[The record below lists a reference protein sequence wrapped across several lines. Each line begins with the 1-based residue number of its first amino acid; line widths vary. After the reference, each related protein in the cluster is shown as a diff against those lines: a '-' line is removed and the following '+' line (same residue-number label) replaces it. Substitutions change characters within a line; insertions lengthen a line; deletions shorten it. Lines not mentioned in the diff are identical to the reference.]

1 MTSCYLKQSL
11 FDESLSLLTTMA
23 NFRLQNSYSLKYW
36 FWGLLGAFM
45 GFSLGTT
52 VIIFYFRPESSL
64 KASQL
69 SISPTVSPD
78 TPEAVA
84 ALGYLEPQGGITQIS
99 ATAFLEGS
107 RVDKILVK
115 QGEKVEKGE
124 IMAILDNNARLRA
137 ALKQAQANLGLAA
150 SKLEKVREGAKKG
163 EIMAQD
169 SRMRQ
174 SKAELEGQIMRQTA
188 AISSLESEL
197 EGEKLG
203 QKATVERIKA
213 ELNNSLTD
221 CQRYQSL
228 YRNGA
233 VSQGEK
239 ERFCLEATT
248 TQKRLQ
254 EAEANLQRI
263 TTTLEQKIQ
272 EARANL
278 QRTLN
283 TLEQQIQEN
292 QAMLSAVTEI
302 RPVDLQI
309 AQDEVMTAKA
319 NVERAQAELE
329 LSYVRAPH
337 AGRILKIHTFPGEL
351 VKNEGILELGNI
363 PKMYVT
369 AEVYETD
376 ISRVKLGQSV
386 TIKTDK
392 MLGDLE
398 GTVEEI
404 GWKVG
409 RQDVL
414 GTDPVVDTDARVV
427 EVKISLDHRS
437 SAKVN
442 RLTNLKVNVIIHPN

>member
-337 AGRILKIHTFPGEL
+337 AGIILKINTFPGEL

-363 PKMYVT
+363 QKMYVT

-376 ISRVKLGQSV
+376 IRVLRFV
-386 TIKTDK
+386 
-392 MLGDLE
+392 LCN
-398 GTVEEI
+398 
-404 GWKVG
+404 G
-409 RQDVL
+409 RGL
-414 GTDPVVDTDARVV
+414 
-427 EVKISLDHRS
+427 
-437 SAKVN
+437 
-442 RLTNLKVNVIIHPN
+442 

>member
-23 NFRLQNSYSLKYW
+23 NFRLQNSHSLKYW

-52 VIIFYFRPESSL
+52 VILFYFRPESSL

-174 SKAELEGQIMRQTA
+174 SKAELEGQIMRQKA

-213 ELNNSLTD
+213 ELNNALTD

-283 TLEQQIQEN
+283 TLEQQIEEN
-292 QAMLSAVTEI
+292 QAMLSAVREI

-351 VKNEGILELGNI
+351 VKNEGILGSSLLFMLNQQTRCQDNI
-363 PKMYVT
+363 
-369 AEVYETD
+369 
-376 ISRVKLGQSV
+376 L
-386 TIKTDK
+386 
-392 MLGDLE
+392 
-398 GTVEEI
+398 
-404 GWKVG
+404 
-409 RQDVL
+409 
-414 GTDPVVDTDARVV
+414 
-427 EVKISLDHRS
+427 
-437 SAKVN
+437 
-442 RLTNLKVNVIIHPN
+442 LTQKFRKFLKP

>member
-52 VIIFYFRPESSL
+52 VILFYFRPESSL

-115 QGEKVEKGE
+115 QGETVEKGE
-124 IMAILDNNARLRA
+124 ILAILDNNARLRA

-174 SKAELEGQIMRQTA
+174 SKAELEGQIMRQKA

-213 ELNNSLTD
+213 ELNNALTD

-292 QAMLSAVTEI
+292 QAMLSAVREI

-351 VKNEGILELGNI
+351 VKNEGILDLGNI
-363 PKMYVT
+363 QKMYVT

-427 EVKISLDHRS
+427 EVKISLDHLS

>member
-337 AGRILKIHTFPGEL
+337 AVIILKINTFPGEL

-392 MLGDLE
+392 MLVDLE

>member
-124 IMAILDNNARLRA
+124 IIAILDNNARLRA

-337 AGRILKIHTFPGEL
+337 AGIILKINTFPGEL

-363 PKMYVT
+363 QKMYVT

-392 MLGDLE
+392 IIGDLE
-398 GTVEEI
+398 GNVEEI

>member
-23 NFRLQNSYSLKYW
+23 NFRLQNSHSLKYW

-115 QGEKVEKGE
+115 QGETVEKGE
-124 IMAILDNNARLRA
+124 ILAILDNNARLRA

-174 SKAELEGQIMRQTA
+174 SKAELEGQIMRQKA

-213 ELNNSLTD
+213 ELNNALTD

-351 VKNEGILELGNI
+351 VKNEGILDLGNI
-363 PKMYVT
+363 QKMYVT

-427 EVKISLDHRS
+427 EVKISLDHLS

>member
-1 MTSCYLKQSL
+1 
-11 FDESLSLLTTMA
+11 MA

-292 QAMLSAVTEI
+292 QAMLSGSSLPFMLNQQT
-302 RPVDLQI
+302 RC
-309 AQDEVMTAKA
+309 QD
-319 NVERAQAELE
+319 N
-329 LSYVRAPH
+329 
-337 AGRILKIHTFPGEL
+337 IL
-351 VKNEGILELGNI
+351 
-363 PKMYVT
+363 
-369 AEVYETD
+369 
-376 ISRVKLGQSV
+376 
-386 TIKTDK
+386 
-392 MLGDLE
+392 
-398 GTVEEI
+398 
-404 GWKVG
+404 
-409 RQDVL
+409 
-414 GTDPVVDTDARVV
+414 
-427 EVKISLDHRS
+427 
-437 SAKVN
+437 
-442 RLTNLKVNVIIHPN
+442 LTQKFRKFLKP

>member
-337 AGRILKIHTFPGEL
+337 AGIILKINTFPGEL

-363 PKMYVT
+363 QKMYVT

-386 TIKTDK
+386 TIKADK
-392 MLGDLE
+392 MLGDL
-398 GTVEEI
+398 
-404 GWKVG
+404 
-409 RQDVL
+409 
-414 GTDPVVDTDARVV
+414 
-427 EVKISLDHRS
+427 
-437 SAKVN
+437 
-442 RLTNLKVNVIIHPN
+442 

>member
-398 GTVEEI
+398 RTVEEI

>member
-1 MTSCYLKQSL
+1 
-11 FDESLSLLTTMA
+11 
-23 NFRLQNSYSLKYW
+23 
-36 FWGLLGAFM
+36 M

-124 IMAILDNNARLRA
+124 IIAILDNNARLRA
-137 ALKQAQANLGLAA
+137 SLKQAQANLDLAE

-363 PKMYVT
+363 QKMYVT

-392 MLGDLE
+392 MLGDLK

-442 RLTNLKVNVIIHPN
+442 RLTNLKINVIIHPN

>member
-337 AGRILKIHTFPGEL
+337 AGIILKINTFPGEL

-363 PKMYVT
+363 QKMYVT

-427 EVKISLDHRS
+427 EVKVSLDHRS

>member
-23 NFRLQNSYSLKYW
+23 NFRLQNSHSLKYW

-221 CQRYQSL
+221 CQRYRSL

-363 PKMYVT
+363 QKMYVT

>member
-1 MTSCYLKQSL
+1 
-11 FDESLSLLTTMA
+11 MA

-115 QGEKVEKGE
+115 QGEKVEQGE
-124 IMAILDNNARLRA
+124 IMAILDNNVRLRA

-174 SKAELEGQIMRQTA
+174 SKAELEGQIMRQKA

-213 ELNNSLTD
+213 ELNNALTD

-398 GTVEEI
+398 RTVEEI

>member
-337 AGRILKIHTFPGEL
+337 AGIILKINTFPGEL

>member
-1 MTSCYLKQSL
+1 
-11 FDESLSLLTTMA
+11 MA

-137 ALKQAQANLGLAA
+137 ALKQAQANLDLAA

-319 NVERAQAELE
+319 NVERTQAELE

-363 PKMYVT
+363 QKMYVT

-392 MLGDLE
+392 IIGDLE
-398 GTVEEI
+398 GNVEEI

-414 GTDPVVDTDARVV
+414 GTDPVVDTDARVI
-427 EVKISLDHRS
+427 EVKISLDHLS

>member
-115 QGEKVEKGE
+115 QGETVEKGE

-174 SKAELEGQIMRQTA
+174 SKAELEGQIMRQKA

-213 ELNNSLTD
+213 ELNNALTD

-351 VKNEGILELGNI
+351 VKNEGILDLGNI
-363 PKMYVT
+363 QKMYVT

-427 EVKISLDHRS
+427 EVKISLDHLS

>member
-1 MTSCYLKQSL
+1 
-11 FDESLSLLTTMA
+11 MA
-23 NFRLQNSYSLKYW
+23 NFRLQNSHSLKYW

-124 IMAILDNNARLRA
+124 IIAILDNNARLRA
-137 ALKQAQANLGLAA
+137 SLKQAQANLDLAE

-174 SKAELEGQIMRQTA
+174 SKAELEGQIMRQKA

-363 PKMYVT
+363 QKMYVT

-392 MLGDLE
+392 IIGDLE
-398 GTVEEI
+398 GNVEEI

-414 GTDPVVDTDARVV
+414 GTDPVVDTDARVI
-427 EVKISLDHRS
+427 EVKISLDHLS

>member
-23 NFRLQNSYSLKYW
+23 NFRLQNSHSLKYW

-107 RVDKILVK
+107 RVDKILIK
-115 QGEKVEKGE
+115 QGETVEKGE
-124 IMAILDNNARLRA
+124 ILAILDNNARLRA

-174 SKAELEGQIMRQTA
+174 SKAELEGQIMRQKA

-213 ELNNSLTD
+213 ELNNALTD

-292 QAMLSAVTEI
+292 QAMLSAVREI

-337 AGRILKIHTFPGEL
+337 AGIILKIHTFPGEL
-351 VKNEGILELGNI
+351 VKNEGILDLGNI
-363 PKMYVT
+363 QKMYVT

-427 EVKISLDHRS
+427 EVKISLGHRS

>member
-1 MTSCYLKQSL
+1 
-11 FDESLSLLTTMA
+11 
-23 NFRLQNSYSLKYW
+23 
-36 FWGLLGAFM
+36 M

-52 VIIFYFRPESSL
+52 VIIVYFRPESSL

-124 IMAILDNNARLRA
+124 IIAILDNNARLRA

-174 SKAELEGQIMRQTA
+174 SKAELEGQIMRQKA

-248 TQKRLQ
+248 TEKRLQ

-278 QRTLN
+278 QRTLK

-351 VKNEGILELGNI
+351 VKNEGILDLGNI
-363 PKMYVT
+363 QKMYVT
-369 AEVYETD
+369 SEVYETD

-392 MLGDLE
+392 MLGDLK

-427 EVKISLDHRS
+427 EVKISLDHLS

>member
-337 AGRILKIHTFPGEL
+337 AGIILKINTFPGEL

-363 PKMYVT
+363 QKMYVT

-386 TIKTDK
+386 TIKT
-392 MLGDLE
+392 
-398 GTVEEI
+398 
-404 GWKVG
+404 
-409 RQDVL
+409 
-414 GTDPVVDTDARVV
+414 
-427 EVKISLDHRS
+427 
-437 SAKVN
+437 
-442 RLTNLKVNVIIHPN
+442 

>member
-23 NFRLQNSYSLKYW
+23 NFRLQNSHSLKYW

-52 VIIFYFRPESSL
+52 VILFYFRPESSL

-174 SKAELEGQIMRQTA
+174 SKAELEGQIMRQKA

-213 ELNNSLTD
+213 ELNNALTD

-351 VKNEGILELGNI
+351 VKNEGILDLGNI
-363 PKMYVT
+363 QKMYVT

-398 GTVEEI
+398 GTVEKI

-427 EVKISLDHRS
+427 EVKISLDHLS

>member
-23 NFRLQNSYSLKYW
+23 NFRLQNSHSLKYW

-52 VIIFYFRPESSL
+52 VILFYFRPESSL

-174 SKAELEGQIMRQTA
+174 SKAELEGQIMRQKA

-213 ELNNSLTD
+213 ELNNALTD

-292 QAMLSAVTEI
+292 QAMLSAVREI

-351 VKNEGILELGNI
+351 VKNEGILDLGNI
-363 PKMYVT
+363 QKMYVT

-427 EVKISLDHRS
+427 EVKISLDHLS

>member
-23 NFRLQNSYSLKYW
+23 NFRLQNSHSLKYW

-115 QGEKVEKGE
+115 QGETVEKGE

-137 ALKQAQANLGLAA
+137 ALKQAQANLGLAV

-169 SRMRQ
+169 SRRRQ
-174 SKAELEGQIMRQTA
+174 SKAELEGQIMRQKA

-213 ELNNSLTD
+213 ELNNALTD

-351 VKNEGILELGNI
+351 VKNEGILDLGNI
-363 PKMYVT
+363 QKMYVT

-427 EVKISLDHRS
+427 EVKVSLDHRS

>member
-23 NFRLQNSYSLKYW
+23 NFRLQNSHSLKYW

-115 QGEKVEKGE
+115 QGETVEKGE

-174 SKAELEGQIMRQTA
+174 SKAELEGQIMRQKA

-213 ELNNSLTD
+213 ELNNALTD

-351 VKNEGILELGNI
+351 VKNEGILDLGNI
-363 PKMYVT
+363 QKMYVT

-427 EVKISLDHRS
+427 EVKISLDHLS

>member
-174 SKAELEGQIMRQTA
+174 SKAELEGQIMRQKA

-351 VKNEGILELGNI
+351 VKNEGILDLGNI
-363 PKMYVT
+363 QKMYVK

>member
-1 MTSCYLKQSL
+1 
-11 FDESLSLLTTMA
+11 MA
-23 NFRLQNSYSLKYW
+23 NFRLQNSHSLKYW

-124 IMAILDNNARLRA
+124 IIAILDNNARLRA
-137 ALKQAQANLGLAA
+137 SLKQAQANLDLAE

-174 SKAELEGQIMRQTA
+174 SKAELEGQIMRQKA

-351 VKNEGILELGNI
+351 VKNEGILDLGNI
-363 PKMYVT
+363 QKMYVT
-369 AEVYETD
+369 SEVYETD

-392 MLGDLE
+392 MLGDLK

-414 GTDPVVDTDARVV
+414 GTDPVIDTDARVV
-427 EVKISLDHRS
+427 EVKISLDHLS

>member
-337 AGRILKIHTFPGEL
+337 AGIILKINTFPGEL

-363 PKMYVT
+363 QKMYVT

-392 MLGDLE
+392 MLGHL
-398 GTVEEI
+398 
-404 GWKVG
+404 
-409 RQDVL
+409 
-414 GTDPVVDTDARVV
+414 
-427 EVKISLDHRS
+427 S
-437 SAKVN
+437 
-442 RLTNLKVNVIIHPN
+442 

>member
-337 AGRILKIHTFPGEL
+337 AGIILKINTFPGEL

-363 PKMYVT
+363 HKMYVT

-376 ISRVKLGQSV
+376 ISRVKLDQSV

-427 EVKISLDHRS
+427 EVKIRLDHRS

>member
-52 VIIFYFRPESSL
+52 VILFYFRPESSL

-115 QGEKVEKGE
+115 QGETVEKGE

-174 SKAELEGQIMRQTA
+174 SKAELEGQIMRQKA

-213 ELNNSLTD
+213 ELNNALTD

-337 AGRILKIHTFPGEL
+337 AGRIFKIHTFPGEL
-351 VKNEGILELGNI
+351 VKNEGILDLGNI
-363 PKMYVT
+363 QKMYVT

>member
-1 MTSCYLKQSL
+1 
-11 FDESLSLLTTMA
+11 
-23 NFRLQNSYSLKYW
+23 
-36 FWGLLGAFM
+36 
-45 GFSLGTT
+45 
-52 VIIFYFRPESSL
+52 
-64 KASQL
+64 
-69 SISPTVSPD
+69 
-78 TPEAVA
+78 
-84 ALGYLEPQGGITQIS
+84 
-99 ATAFLEGS
+99 
-107 RVDKILVK
+107 
-115 QGEKVEKGE
+115 
-124 IMAILDNNARLRA
+124 
-137 ALKQAQANLGLAA
+137 
-150 SKLEKVREGAKKG
+150 
-163 EIMAQD
+163 
-169 SRMRQ
+169 
-174 SKAELEGQIMRQTA
+174 MRQTA

-213 ELNNSLTD
+213 ELNNALTD

-392 MLGDLE
+392 MLEDLE
-398 GTVEEI
+398 RTVEEI

>member
-1 MTSCYLKQSL
+1 
-11 FDESLSLLTTMA
+11 
-23 NFRLQNSYSLKYW
+23 
-36 FWGLLGAFM
+36 M

-124 IMAILDNNARLRA
+124 IIAILDNNARLRA
-137 ALKQAQANLGLAA
+137 SLKQAQANLDLAE

-174 SKAELEGQIMRQTA
+174 SKAELEGQIMRQKA

-351 VKNEGILELGNI
+351 VKNEGILDLGNI
-363 PKMYVT
+363 QKMYVT
-369 AEVYETD
+369 SEVYETD

-392 MLGDLE
+392 MLGDLK

-414 GTDPVVDTDARVV
+414 GTDPVIDTDARVV
-427 EVKISLDHRS
+427 EVKISLDHLS

>member
-1 MTSCYLKQSL
+1 
-11 FDESLSLLTTMA
+11 MA
-23 NFRLQNSYSLKYW
+23 NFRLQNSHSLKYW

-174 SKAELEGQIMRQTA
+174 SKAELEGQIMRQKA

-213 ELNNSLTD
+213 ELNNALTD

-248 TQKRLQ
+248 TEKRLQ

-319 NVERAQAELE
+319 NVERTQAELE

-351 VKNEGILELGNI
+351 VENEGILEIGNI
-363 PKMYVT
+363 QKMYVK

-427 EVKISLDHRS
+427 EVKISLDHLS
-437 SAKVN
+437 STKVN

>member
-23 NFRLQNSYSLKYW
+23 NFRLQNSHSLKYW

-52 VIIFYFRPESSL
+52 VILFYFRPESSL

-115 QGEKVEKGE
+115 QGETVEKGE
-124 IMAILDNNARLRA
+124 ILAILDNNARLRA

-174 SKAELEGQIMRQTA
+174 SKAELEGQIMRQKA

-213 ELNNSLTD
+213 ELNNALTD

-228 YRNGA
+228 YRNGS

-292 QAMLSAVTEI
+292 QAMLSAVREI

-351 VKNEGILELGNI
+351 VKNEGILDLGNI
-363 PKMYVT
+363 QKMYVT